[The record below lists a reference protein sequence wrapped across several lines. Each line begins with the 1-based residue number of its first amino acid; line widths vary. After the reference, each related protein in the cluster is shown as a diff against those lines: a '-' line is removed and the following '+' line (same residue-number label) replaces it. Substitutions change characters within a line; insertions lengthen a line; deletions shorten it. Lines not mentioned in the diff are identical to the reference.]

1 MSENSPNVKYKCVA
15 FDAVGTL
22 IHATPSVVE
31 AYWSVG
37 QKYGSELSR
46 DVVKK
51 RFGKIFSSR
60 QLSLQTDE
68 QSEYEFWK
76 AVVKDV
82 LGPVPDSD
90 ECFNELY
97 NHFGKPEA
105 WRVDSEAEETIQALI
120 ELGIDVAIASNFD
133 KRLNSVMDGHAAL
146 KGISYRVI
154 SSEIGWRKPSRQFY
168 KLLSEKVHCH
178 SHQMLMIGDDFKNDV
193 AAARNAGLDAIQLV
207 ANNETTD
214 SHQQIR
220 SLKEILNHVI
230 ENG

>member
-1 MSENSPNVKYKCVA
+1 MSIKSPNVKYKCVA

-22 IHATPSVVE
+22 IHATPSVVD
-31 AYWSVG
+31 AYWSIG
-37 QKYGSELSR
+37 QRYGSELTR

-51 RFGKIFSSR
+51 RFGKTFSSR

-68 QSEYEFWK
+68 QSEYEFWQ

-82 LGPVPDSD
+82 LGPVPAAD

-105 WRVDSEAEETIQALI
+105 WRVDSDAEETIQALN

-146 KGISYRVI
+146 EGISHRVI

-178 SHQMLMIGDDFKNDV
+178 SHQILMIGDDFENDV
-193 AAARNAGLDAIQLV
+193 AAARDAGLDAIQLV
-207 ANNETTD
+207 ANNEATD
-214 SHQQIR
+214 AHQQIR
-220 SLKEILNHVI
+220 SLKETLNHVI